1 MLPFLTCKWMSRSAL
16 ERCCDDNVGSSCEV
30 PHLVKSQMKDMM
42 AVQSIMKSLKIK
54 IATRH
59 VQICMWESEL
69 LLNSI
74 FILIT
79 CTSCYS
85 CRSVLHFIPKQGF
98 APVLGLLH
106 QDFCYTV
113 IDSSHIPATPPS
125 TLICI
130 PHPVPRHALFMYLHS
145 WSSHL
150 LSFFFK
156 WHQVVLQSAAPL
168 QKRWI

>member
-16 ERCCDDNVGSSCEV
+16 ERWCDDNVGSSCEV
-30 PHLVKSQMKDMM
+30 PRLVKSQMKDMM

-106 QDFCYTV
+106 LSV
-113 IDSSHIPATPPS
+113 IRISATQS
-125 TLICI
+125 LTA
-130 PHPVPRHALFMYLHS
+130 HTYLP
-145 WSSHL
+145 HL
-150 LSFFFK
+150 LAHSSAFLTLFQDMPCSCTCTLGAHICCLSFSSGTK
-156 WHQVVLQSAAPL
+156 
-168 QKRWI
+168 

>member
-1 MLPFLTCKWMSRSAL
+1 MSRSAL

-30 PHLVKSQMKDMM
+30 PHLVKSQMKDRM
-42 AVQSIMKSLKIK
+42 AVPSIMKSLKIK

-59 VQICMWESEL
+59 VQMCMWESEL

-74 FILIT
+74 FILIK

-85 CRSVLHFIPKQGF
+85 CRSVLHFIPKQGVCSSSWT
-98 APVLGLLH
+98 PSPQCH

-113 IDSSHIPATPPS
+113 IDSSHIPATPS

-130 PHPVPRHALFMYLHS
+130 PHMFQDMPCSCTCTRVAHICC
-145 WSSHL
+145 
-150 LSFFFK
+150 LSFSSGTK
-156 WHQVVLQSAAPL
+156 
-168 QKRWI
+168 